1 MGGWVSRCC
10 PFVVAAGRRSRER
23 EGERTASCRAGS
35 GSSGGASMPAGGTGA
50 IWRISYHDGATAI
63 DGGSYGR
70 VSVRRRL
77 AGENGRGK
85 GRLTRLDPELGLGFG
100 KFRHFLAM
108 LQVER
113 DLHMIAG
120 DGETSYGRNS
130 RIQEKA
136 MLMALPVLEKAA
148 IQVYSALHPE
158 TMVVADL
165 GCSSGPNTLLFVSN
179 LLNAI
184 AAQHQKL
191 GGSDPLEL
199 QFFLNDLPGNDFNM
213 LFWSLD
219 QLKKTTTTSDKSPP
233 YYISGL
239 PGSFYTRIFPRQ
251 SVHLFHSSC
260 CLHWL
265 PQVPEGLQ
273 SEEGAY
279 FNRDNIHITGDA
291 PYIAAKLFQDQFY
304 KDFSLFLKLRH
315 EELVPGGEM
324 VLIFLAR
331 KSENIYSGD
340 LSLLLGLFGQSLRT
354 LVAEGLVDREK
365 LDSFVIPMYQPAVG
379 EVTAI
384 VKRSELFELG
394 HTQLLEVSWDP
405 YDNSDSELGKIDSA
419 QSGVNIAKHVR
430 AWMEPMI
437 EYHFGGAIVDVLFTE
452 FASRVGKHFE
462 KEKTKHM
469 GILVSL
475 KKM

>member
-1 MGGWVSRCC
+1 
-10 PFVVAAGRRSRER
+10 
-23 EGERTASCRAGS
+23 
-35 GSSGGASMPAGGTGA
+35 
-50 IWRISYHDGATAI
+50 
-63 DGGSYGR
+63 
-70 VSVRRRL
+70 
-77 AGENGRGK
+77 
-85 GRLTRLDPELGLGFG
+85 
-100 KFRHFLAM
+100 M

-265 PQVPEGLQ
+265 SQVPEGLQ

-324 VLIFLAR
+324 
-331 KSENIYSGD
+331 
-340 LSLLLGLFGQSLRT
+340 
-354 LVAEGLVDREK
+354 GLVDREK